1 MDLISLENNGKF
13 FFIIQMVIVLFQN
26 LNAHHHNEIHYYVQ
40 LSQTNKICRWNSLNI
55 MGPHSFNANE
65 KPCTL
70 TIKANTTWIA
80 LIRWH
85 SWIVFIH
92 RKLVTCNDKS
102 LIYFGVEI
110 IWTKSLVA
118 NIKGVKM
125 AAPSW
130 WVVLGR
136 TYFLVLHSREVLD
149 VTSLSVPLPWNSVPE
164 AHTGCWIQLYTLQGC
179 HASLPWK
186 QHLKTHLQT
195 GERRWSWIEADPTAE
210 ASPPSTHTRVQRE
223 VQLLLLLLSSSH

>member
-1 MDLISLENNGKF
+1 MDFISLKNNGKF
-13 FFIIQMVIVLFQN
+13 FIIPMVIVLFQN
-26 LNAHHHNEIHYYVQ
+26 LNAHHHNEIHYCVQ

-70 TIKANTTWIA
+70 TIKANKTWIA

-130 WVVLGR
+130 YVVLGR
-136 TYFLVLHSREVLD
+136 VYFLVLPSQKRGPGRHQSISLTTMEQCSSGPYRLLD
-149 VTSLSVPLPWNSVPE
+149 STVHTAGLPRISALKVTWSDIWKRICRQARGGE
-164 AHTGCWIQLYTLQGC
+164 A
-179 HASLPWK
+179 
-186 QHLKTHLQT
+186 
-195 GERRWSWIEADPTAE
+195 E
-210 ASPPSTHTRVQRE
+210 
-223 VQLLLLLLSSSH
+223 